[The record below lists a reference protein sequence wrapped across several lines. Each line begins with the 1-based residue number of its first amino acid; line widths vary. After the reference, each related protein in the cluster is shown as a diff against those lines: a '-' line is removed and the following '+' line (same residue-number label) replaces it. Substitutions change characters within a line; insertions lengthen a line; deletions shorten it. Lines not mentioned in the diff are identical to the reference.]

1 MQAQIQSR
9 LAELKADFSQG
20 NARLR
25 DLESQAADLR
35 QTLLRIAGAIQVLE
49 ELLGSQ
55 PAAAAPGD
63 SPPSAAGD

>member
-1 MQAQIQSR
+1 MHDQLLSR
-9 LAELKADFSQG
+9 LDELKADFTQG

-49 ELLGSQ
+49 ELLESRPGT
-55 PAAAAPGD
+55 AASGGP
-63 SPPSAAGD
+63 PPSPVD